1 MSTACGLF
9 SPLAN
14 GQQVH
19 SVTNT
24 SEDPLR
30 PLDVESAL
38 PPVDAEDGTAYRP
51 TQVPTK
57 ATFTVGNQ
65 LRQTLFRAW
74 LNILL
79 LAVPVGI
86 SINFVPSI
94 SRIAVFAVN
103 FVAIIP
109 LAALLGFAT
118 EEVELRIG
126 PVLGALLN
134 ATLG

>member
-1 MSTACGLF
+1 MDIET
-9 SPLAN
+9 
-14 GQQVH
+14 
-19 SVTNT
+19 
-24 SEDPLR
+24 
-30 PLDVESAL
+30 AL
-38 PPVDAEDGTAYRP
+38 PAVDAHDELAYRP
-51 TQVPTK
+51 TQVAAK

-65 LRQTLFRAW
+65 LRRTLFSTW

-86 SINFVPSI
+86 SIKFVPSI
-94 SRIAVFAVN
+94 SRIAVYAVN

-109 LAALLGFAT
+109 LAALLGLAT

-126 PVLGALLN
+126 SLLGALLN